1 MQVRMWQTIEYK
13 AAAIEQ
19 FRKGDLLQRNIEDVQ
34 SEAANAAEMKA
45 AASGNP
51 LILMQVQL
59 ASDLR
64 KLEALYSQY
73 QRAQHR
79 MRDNLKVLASADARL
94 AKREASHRADVAHR
108 DSNTDK
114 YTDAGKE
121 KIRLHFFHEGKL
133 HTDKDSDRLKNFVV
147 GGVKESMK
155 TGKSALVG
163 QYRGFTICARARPQ
177 SEQFSFTL
185 KGKGDIE
192 YAPENL
198 TYTFEDKLSLSGFFQ
213 RVDNFLDKGMD
224 KMMENYRVNNK
235 KEQAE
240 METIKATLDKPFAQQ
255 EELALVRE
263 NHGAVIRE
271 LQRMQDDAGYVS
283 EWKPREALRR
293 DVETASDGTQAKMGA

>member
-94 AKREASHRADVAHR
+94 AKREASHKADVAHR

-114 YTDAGKE
+114 YTEAGKE

-133 HTDKDSDRLKNFVV
+133 HTDKDSDKLKNFVV

-155 TGKSALVG
+155 TGKSAVVG

-177 SEQFSFTL
+177 SEQSFFVRKGTL
-185 KGKGDIE
+185 KGMGDIE

-213 RVDNFLDKGMD
+213 RVDNFLDKGPWSYMS
-224 KMMENYRVNNK
+224 KMMENYRTNNK

-240 METIKATLDKPFAQQ
+240 MET
-255 EELALVRE
+255 V
-263 NHGAVIRE
+263 
-271 LQRMQDDAGYVS
+271 
-283 EWKPREALRR
+283 
-293 DVETASDGTQAKMGA
+293 MGCVGSR